1 MGRVRRTRWLL
12 AVVFVIAGLICGA
25 CTNVPPPKLA
35 VPTPSAPPPAPE
47 PRQLVFAVD
56 DLGQG
61 FNPHLLSD
69 LSPISAAVASLV
81 LPSVFRPGPD
91 GALTLNPA
99 VATSARVVST
109 APFTVSYEL
118 ALSASWSDNTPI
130 AAEDFVYLWERMR
143 REPGVVDSAG
153 YRLITD
159 VRSRAGGKAVDVV
172 FAQRYPQ
179 WPMLFSDLLP
189 AHLLKD
195 APRGWST
202 ALADNIPV
210 SGGPFQLSSVDRD
223 RGQLVLARND
233 HYWATPAVLDSLVL
247 RRSDP
252 TGMVDGL
259 RKGELALAQTWPDQ
273 ATLNALRQP
282 TSPLPGQ
289 TVGQVPGQPASR
301 QPGQP
306 AVPGEPA
313 AAPVAPAPVPPV
325 PQTPPVIQP
334 IRLQPVAQPVVVQLG
349 MRTDS
354 GVLSDERVRRAVA
367 AMLNRDALI
376 ALGTDNGV
384 GGVRVDSQLLAPTT
398 PGYRATIPA
407 GSPAHPD
414 PKLAEQLLTAAG
426 YARDGQGR
434 WASQGNPLQLVVG
447 TPSGRTRFGLMAEE
461 IRKELVAGGIDALVV
476 TPSGASL
483 YTDPTVPAPPP
494 SPTPEPGLVSAPVS
508 VAAAPQNAQGGIN
521 PPGAVNPKHPENPPG
536 QRTGAAAVPGA
547 PGGQAPGPAAA
558 AGQPGQGSVAATST
572 APPPPPAGVRVDLE
586 IQPRAV
592 GADLAT
598 EAVSSYGCPPGMAGV
613 DQPARN
619 STGFCSPDLQPVLD
633 ACLSGGLTADQVA
646 SGLEP
651 ILWRQLPAIPLFQ
664 MVTTL
669 ASTPDGDRAT
679 GNIAP
684 GPLLIGPLGNAP
696 AWHPING

>member
-1 MGRVRRTRWLL
+1 MVSPPVEQEVDGVGRIRRTRWLL
-12 AVVFVIAGLICGA
+12 VVLFVVAGFICGA
-25 CTNVPPPKLA
+25 CTNVPPPKL
-35 VPTPSAPPPAPE
+35 VMPTPAPPPPAPE

-69 LSPISAAVASLV
+69 LSPIATAVASLV
-81 LPSVFRPGPD
+81 LPSVFRPGAD
-91 GALTLNPA
+91 GTFTLNPA
-99 VATSARVVST
+99 LATSAKVVST

-118 ALSASWSDNTPI
+118 ALGASWSDNAPI

-179 WPMLFSDLLP
+179 WPMLFNGLLP

-202 ALADNIPV
+202 ALADSVPV

-259 RKGELALAQTWPDQ
+259 RKGELAVAQTWPDQ
-273 ATLNALRQP
+273 ATLTALRQP
-282 TSPLPGQ
+282 GTPLPGQ
-289 TVGQVPGQPASR
+289 TVTLLPGQQANQLPGQPGTPTPGEASTA
-301 QPGQP
+301 PG
-306 AVPGEPA
+306 VPGTTQ
-313 AAPVAPAPVPPV
+313 PVV
-325 PQTPPVIQP
+325 QP
-334 IRLQPVAQPVVVQLG
+334 IRLQAVAQPVVVQLG
-349 MRTDS
+349 MRTDA
-354 GVLSDERVRRAVA
+354 GVLSDERVRRAIA

-376 ALGTDNGV
+376 AVGTNNGV

-398 PGYRATIPA
+398 PGYRSTIPA

-414 PKLAEQLLTAAG
+414 LKLAEQLLTAAG
-426 YARDGQGR
+426 YARDAQGR
-434 WASQGNPLQLVVG
+434 WMQQGKQLQVVIG
-447 TPSGRTRFGLMAEE
+447 TPSGRTRFGLIAEE
-461 IRKELVAGGIDALVV
+461 ARKELAAGGVDALVV

-483 YTDPTVPAPPP
+483 YTDPTVVAPPP
-494 SPTPEPGLVSAPVS
+494 SAANEPGLVS
-508 VAAAPQNAQGGIN
+508 VAAAPLNPRGGVN
-521 PPGAVNPKHPENPPG
+521 PPGAVNPKVQEKAPALQPG
-536 QRTGAAAVPGA
+536 ALPAPGA
-547 PGGQAPGPAAA
+547 PLGPAGPAA
-558 AGQPGQGSVAATST
+558 QSSVAPTAA
-572 APPPPPAGVRVDLE
+572 APPPPTGIRVDLE

-619 STGFCSPDLQPVLD
+619 STGFCSLELQSILD
-633 ACLSGGLTADQVA
+633 ACLSSGLTADQVA
-646 SGLEP
+646 AGLEP

-679 GNIAP
+679 GDIAP
-684 GPLLIGPLGNAP
+684 GPLLIGPMGTAP
-696 AWHPING
+696 AWHPIAG

>member
-35 VPTPSAPPPAPE
+35 VPTPSPPPPAPE

-69 LSPISAAVASLV
+69 LSPVSAAVASLV
-81 LPSVFRPGPD
+81 LPSVFRPGAD

-109 APFTVSYEL
+109 APFTVTYEL

-179 WPMLFSDLLP
+179 WPSLFSDLLP

-252 TGMVDGL
+252 AGMVDGL

-273 ATLNALRQP
+273 ATLAALRQP
-282 TSPLPGQ
+282 TSPLPGPP
-289 TVGQVPGQPASR
+289 VVPGA
-301 QPGQP
+301 PGNGQ
-306 AVPGEPA
+306 GR
-313 AAPVAPAPVPPV
+313 PAPSPPA
-325 PQTPPVIQP
+325 PPVIQP

-367 AMLNRDALI
+367 AMLNRDTLI
-376 ALGTDNGV
+376 ALGTDNGA

-398 PGYRATIPA
+398 PGYRPTIPA
-407 GSPAHPD
+407 GSPGHPD

-426 YARDGQGR
+426 YTRDAQGR
-434 WASQGNPLQLVVG
+434 WTAQGTQLQVVVG
-447 TPSGRTRFGLMAEE
+447 TPSGRTRLGLIAEE
-461 IRKELVAGGIDALVV
+461 IRRELVAGGIDALVV

-494 SPTPEPGLVSAPVS
+494 SATPEPSLVSAPVS
-508 VAAAPQNAQGGIN
+508 VAAAPQNPQGGVN
-521 PPGAVNPKHPENPPG
+521 PPGAVNPKLPESPPG
-536 QRTGAAAVPGA
+536 TGQRS
-547 PGGQAPGPAAA
+547 GP
-558 AGQPGQGSVAATST
+558 VAATST
-572 APPPPPAGVRVDLE
+572 APPPPPAGIRVDLE
-586 IQPRAV
+586 IQPRPV
-592 GADLAT
+592 GGDLAT

-619 STGFCSPDLQPVLD
+619 STGFCSPDLQPILD
-633 ACLSGGLTADQVA
+633 ACLSGGLTADQIA
-646 SGLEP
+646 TGLEP

-679 GNIAP
+679 GNITP